1 MNSFAPGFIEAQP
14 ISPQL
19 LRTIRLLGEHKGR
32 QEMFQKQSPQ
42 VLKTLREA
50 SIIQSAESS
59 NRLEGVVAPPG
70 RIRALVNQKTMPR
83 NRSEQEIAGYRDV
96 LATIHLNHEGI
107 PFTPGLVLQFHR
119 DLFKFAP
126 VEGGRWKVADN
137 DIVERLPDGTERVRF
152 KPLPAHRTPEA
163 MNGLHDRF
171 EAAWTAGLVDP
182 LLLIPAYV
190 LDFLCIHPFLDGN
203 GRMARLLTLLLLYR
217 AGFEAG
223 RYISLEQ
230 IVEQNKDGYYDTL
243 YQASQGWH
251 EGRHV
256 LAPWTEYFL
265 GVVLLSSYR
274 EMENRVGDLAAEKG
288 AKRKSVFMAIE
299 RMPTQFQVAALEKAC
314 PGVSH
319 ATVRRVLEELK
330 KAGIILCLRQGRD
343 AIWAK
348 TAGA

>member
-1 MNSFAPGFIEAQP
+1 MNSFAPGFIEAQT

-70 RIRALVNQKTMPR
+70 RIRALVNQKTTPR

-96 LATIHLNHEGI
+96 LATIHLHHEGI

-119 DLFKFAP
+119 DLFRFAP

-137 DIVERLPDGTERVRF
+137 DIIERLPDGTERVRF

-163 MNGLHDRF
+163 MNALHDRF
-171 EAAWTAGLVDP
+171 EAAWSVGLVDP

-230 IVEQNKDGYYDTL
+230 VVEQNKDGYYDTL
-243 YQASQGWH
+243 HQASQGWH

-256 LAPWTEYFL
+256 LASWTEYFL
-265 GVVLLSSYR
+265 GVVLLSAYR
-274 EMENRVGDLAAEKG
+274 EMESRTGELTAAKG
-288 AKRKSVFMAIE
+288 AKQEAVLAALDRLPGE
-299 RMPTQFQVAALEKAC
+299 FQMAALEKAC

-319 ATVRRVLEELK
+319 ATIRRVLAGLK
-330 KAGIILCLRQGRD
+330 KQGRVRCLRPGRD
-343 AIWAK
+343 AVWSKA
-348 TAGA
+348 